1 MSKFLSKSA
10 VQTSFLAGF
19 HVTVEVSNTQAR
31 GVTKKDKK
39 KKNLPG
45 AKSTGKA
52 LHEVFY
58 GDPDG
63 T

>member
-10 VQTSFLAGF
+10 VQKPFLAGF
-19 HVTVEVSNTQAR
+19 HVTAEVFNTQAG

-52 LHEVFY
+52 LY
-58 GDPDG
+58 
-63 T
+63 